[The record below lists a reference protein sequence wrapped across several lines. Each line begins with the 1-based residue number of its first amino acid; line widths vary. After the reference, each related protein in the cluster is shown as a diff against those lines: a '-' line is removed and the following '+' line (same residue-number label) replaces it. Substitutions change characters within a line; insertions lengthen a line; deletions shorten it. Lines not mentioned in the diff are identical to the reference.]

1 MELESSFVIMS
12 GYAATGK
19 TTLARRLVGVISN
32 SVYLQKD
39 SFNRGGLSVSARDFP
54 SLITLTEY
62 LKDDVRSNLS
72 RRTEHTPLGERLQF
86 AAVGDY
92 YGRHVREQAVMGMFY
107 TAKDNVELGKVAVID
122 CMPIPDFSRGWIR
135 GVVDDSRFL
144 GIPKYLIHCTADI
157 FDLYQRRMDRSLTGD
172 FDTVNRDMEILKDLD
187 AFTTFVTDQQPLIPA
202 QLADFRHLLIN
213 SSIISPEQSLEA
225 SLEFIKNR
233 ENANP

>member
-1 MELESSFVIMS
+1 MELEPSFVIMS

-92 YGRHVREQAVMGMFY
+92 YGRHVREQAVLGMFY

-122 CMPIPDFSRGWIR
+122 CMPIPDFSRGWVK
-135 GVVDDSRFL
+135 GVLIDPQFS
-144 GIPKYLIHCTADI
+144 GIPKYLIHSSADI
-157 FDLYQRRMDRSLTGD
+157 LALYQRRIDRVLAGD
-172 FDTVNRDMEILKDLD
+172 FDTVNRDMGILKDLD
-187 AFTTFVTDQQPLIPA
+187 TFTAFVTNEQPLIPS
-202 QLADFRHLLIN
+202 QLEEFRHRIIN
-213 SSIISPEQSLEA
+213 SSELSPEQSLKVC
-225 SLEFIKNR
+225 LEFIRNP